1 MRFEAVLLDLDG
13 TILRPDQII
22 SDDVSA
28 AISNIRD
35 RIPVCILTGR
45 ELAEVLDYASI
56 LRLTSPQACDGGS
69 TIVSASSKKV
79 LWAVSLSNYEIC
91 LILDELKTSRL
102 SFFGTRPDGVNT
114 NIDSGSYEKKS
125 NWICSD
131 WDEAKN
137 YGYTRISAMNLSEQ
151 VAEELEG
158 RLSSNSSLNVTKAFL
173 PYNGLW
179 AVDFTHSNINKGT
192 AAAKIAGFL
201 GKNLGSFLAVGD
213 SYNDKS
219 MLDCVGFSVAMGNA
233 PDSMTASVDYIAPP
247 VEEDGLAKVINEVVI
262 PNLD

>member
-1 MRFEAVLLDLDG
+1 MKFEAVLLDLDG

-102 SFFGTRPDGVNT
+102 SFLALALTELT
-114 NIDSGSYEKKS
+114 LIL
-125 NWICSD
+125 I
-131 WDEAKN
+131 
-137 YGYTRISAMNLSEQ
+137 Q
-151 VAEELEG
+151 VLM
-158 RLSSNSSLNVTKAFL
+158 K
-173 PYNGLW
+173 
-179 AVDFTHSNINKGT
+179 
-192 AAAKIAGFL
+192 
-201 GKNLGSFLAVGD
+201 KNLIGSAATGMRRRITD
-213 SYNDKS
+213 IQGSR
-219 MLDCVGFSVAMGNA
+219 
-233 PDSMTASVDYIAPP
+233 P
-247 VEEDGLAKVINEVVI
+247 
-262 PNLD
+262 